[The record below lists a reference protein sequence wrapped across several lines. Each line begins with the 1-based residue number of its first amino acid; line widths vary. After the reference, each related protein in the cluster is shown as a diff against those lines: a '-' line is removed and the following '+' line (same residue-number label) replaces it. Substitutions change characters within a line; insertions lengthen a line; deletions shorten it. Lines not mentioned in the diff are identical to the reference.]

1 MRYHERMDRWPLL
14 RIIGWKKK
22 KNRMDVIILIIKRSG
37 KLRPKK

>member
-22 KNRMDVIILIIKRSG
+22 NRMDVIILIIKRLG